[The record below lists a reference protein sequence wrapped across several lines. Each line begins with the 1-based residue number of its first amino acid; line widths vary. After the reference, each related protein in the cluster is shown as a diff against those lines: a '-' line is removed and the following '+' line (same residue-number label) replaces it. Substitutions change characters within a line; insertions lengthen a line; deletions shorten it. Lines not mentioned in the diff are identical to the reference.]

1 MLYRPNFRGHT
12 SAEEAPAEL
21 TPIQSIQKD
30 RIQIQFNQFKFE
42 LIESR
47 FKIQTLCSW
56 RVTLRKYSFERIAR
70 MMIVYV
76 LKRSEVRRTM
86 FKQAINRKV
95 EPSALGGL
103 L

>member
-1 MLYRPNFRGHT
+1 
-12 SAEEAPAEL
+12 
-21 TPIQSIQKD
+21 
-30 RIQIQFNQFKFE
+30 
-42 LIESR
+42 
-47 FKIQTLCSW
+47 
-56 RVTLRKYSFERIAR
+56 
-70 MMIVYV
+70 MIVYV